1 MAMLAA
7 QSLGFLAGFR
17 SQPTSRTAI
26 SMKSGITKGEVRAR
40 TLFSVSHADPP
51 HHTPQ
56 GQQLACT
63 HGARAVAQVHGDGGA
78 YVGGYWVPLE
88 QCSKKFNIKGGSDES
103 AVPAV
108 RSRTAH
114 SAAKADGTYDVAI
127 IGAGC
132 IGAAI
137 ARELSKTHASVVIL
151 EAADDVCQGATKGNS
166 GIVHAGEL
174 TLTLALRPS
183 N

>member
-1 MAMLAA
+1 M
-7 QSLGFLAGFR
+7 
-17 SQPTSRTAI
+17 PT
-26 SMKSGITKGEVRAR
+26 
-40 TLFSVSHADPP
+40 
-51 HHTPQ
+51 HHTPHREASS
-56 GQQLACT
+56 LHAPT
-63 HGARAVAQVHGDGGA
+63 GARAVAQVHGDGGA

-166 GIVHAGEL
+166 GIVHAG
-174 TLTLALRPS
+174 
-183 N
+183 

>member
-1 MAMLAA
+1 M
-7 QSLGFLAGFR
+7 
-17 SQPTSRTAI
+17 PTH
-26 SMKSGITKGEVRAR
+26 
-40 TLFSVSHADPP
+40 HATP
-51 HHTPQ
+51 PQ

-174 TLTLALRPS
+174 TLT
-183 N
+183 

>member
-1 MAMLAA
+1 MLAA

-17 SQPTSRTAI
+17 SQQPLTRTAI

-40 TLFSVSHADPP
+40 TPLSASHADP
-51 HHTPQ
+51 HHTPRN
-56 GQQLACT
+56 QQLACT

-88 QCSKKFNIKGGSDES
+88 QCPEKFNIKGGSDES
-103 AVPAV
+103 AIPAA
-108 RSRTAH
+108 RSRTAN

-137 ARELSKTHASVVIL
+137 ARELSKTHASVVVL

-166 GIVHAGEL
+166 GIVHAGV
-174 TLTLALRPS
+174 P
-183 N
+183 